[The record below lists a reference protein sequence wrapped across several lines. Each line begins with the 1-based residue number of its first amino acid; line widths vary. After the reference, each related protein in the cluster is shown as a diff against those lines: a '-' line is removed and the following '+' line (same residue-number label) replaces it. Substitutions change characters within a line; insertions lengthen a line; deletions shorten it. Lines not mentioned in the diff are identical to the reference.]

1 MHFGSQEGPILGGPV
16 TALRHPS
23 AMIRPPTYHAIRGLA
38 PVTTAE
44 QLSRL
49 LVLDGWLAIRLV
61 ESIRS
66 WLTWK
71 PLSYHLQEVLWFVE
85 NTAWFPEGER
95 QWAYFLLSLPTPRIH
110 SAAYQQRWELE
121 LDQRAY
127 FRADYLLCLPP
138 DVARLVQRDYIQ
150 EGYAIAPPHLRW
162 VYLLSLVG
170 VADIILAQNGMQS
183 VPRTARFRRDG
194 HESSLSSLARWA
206 KDLLRIRLSI

>member
-1 MHFGSQEGPILGGPV
+1 MSRSQ
-16 TALRHPS
+16 S
-23 AMIRPPTYHAIRGLA
+23 YHAIRGLA

-49 LVLDGWLAIRLV
+49 MVLDGWLAIRLV

-95 QWAYFLLSLPTPRIH
+95 QWAYFLLSLPTPRLH
-110 SAAYQQRWELE
+110 SEAYQQRWELE

-127 FRADYLLCLPP
+127 FRAEYLLCLPP
-138 DVARLVQRDYIQ
+138 EVASLVQRDYIQ
-150 EGYAIAPPHLRW
+150 EGYAIAQPHLRW

-170 VADIILAQNGMQS
+170 VADLILTQTDMQIGT
-183 VPRTARFRRDG
+183 RTARSRRNG
-194 HESSLSSLARWA
+194 QESSLSALARWA

>member
-1 MHFGSQEGPILGGPV
+1 
-16 TALRHPS
+16 
-23 AMIRPPTYHAIRGLA
+23 MIRPPTYHAIRGLA

-127 FRADYLLCLPP
+127 FRADYLLYLPP
-138 DVARLVQRDYIQ
+138 EVASLVHRDYIQ
-150 EGYAIAPPHLRW
+150 EGYALTQPRLRW

-170 VADIILAQNGMQS
+170 VADIILAQNGVQF
-183 VPRTARFRRDG
+183 VPRNARSRRDG
-194 HESSLSSLARWA
+194 LESSLSSLAKWA
-206 KDLLRIRLSI
+206 KDLLCIRLSI